1 MEWWV
6 LVLSMVLGSATYALY
21 RLVDRVGSKP

>member
-6 LVLSMVLGSATYALY
+6 LVLSMVLGSTTYALY
-21 RLVDRVGSKP
+21 RLVDRLRSKP

>member
-6 LVLSMVLGSATYALY
+6 LFLSMMLGSATYALY
-21 RLVDRVGSKP
+21 RLVDRLRNKP